1 VEEVTADNEVAYPLT
16 LESGTPG
23 SRILIGLLDADLLR
37 RLRKFRNLHTIEEED
52 CMKGL
57 SLAMPKEKIHPNYAA
72 VRVMCACGNNF
83 ETRSTHKGDIHV
95 EICSNCHPFFTGKQ
109 RLVDTAGRVERFR
122 RKYAKAS
129 EASPAK

>member
-1 VEEVTADNEVAYPLT
+1 MVYVGEKTVNR
-16 LESGTPG
+16 GW
-23 SRILIGLLDADLLR
+23 GLNRLLW
-37 RLRKFRNLHTIEEED
+37 LMNPNTIDRED
-52 CMKGL
+52 CRKGL

-122 RKYAKAS
+122 RKYAKAA
-129 EASPAK
+129 ETSPAK